1 MNGGTVIWYPLFP
14 GIGYKPVFMTEC
26 FELVYHGGGGF
37 SWSEVWNMPVIHR
50 RFNIKKINAH
60 LERLEEARN
69 EANKVVTNKTDMNKV
84 KIPKEVME
92 ASKQHSYSTTASRP
106 KK

>member
-1 MNGGTVIWYPLFP
+1 MKGGTAIWYPLFP
-14 GIGYKPVFMTEC
+14 GIEYKPVFMTEC

-37 SWSEVWNMPVIHR
+37 SWSEVWNMPVLHR

-60 LERLEEARN
+60 LEKLEQMRN
-69 EANKVVTNKTDMNKV
+69 EANQVVTNKTDMSKV

-92 ASKQHSYSTTASRP
+92 ASKQFSYHTSKKAP

>member
-1 MNGGTVIWYPLFP
+1 MNGGAAIWYPLFP
-14 GIGYKPVFMTEC
+14 GIEYKPVFMTEC

-37 SWSEVWNMPVIHR
+37 SWSEVWNMPVLHR

-60 LERLEEARN
+60 LEKLEQMRN
-69 EANKVVTNKTDMNKV
+69 EANNVVTNKTDMSKV

-92 ASKQHSYSTTASRP
+92 ASKQYSYATKAKAP

>member
-1 MNGGTVIWYPLFP
+1 
-14 GIGYKPVFMTEC
+14 
-26 FELVYHGGGGF
+26 
-37 SWSEVWNMPVIHR
+37 MPVIHR

-69 EANKVVTNKTDMNKV
+69 AANNVVTNKTDMNKV

-92 ASKQHSYSTTASRP
+92 ATKQHSYSTTASRP